1 MIDKTQAMDRL
12 IEQDADLIDV
22 PAMTDVE
29 TIAAGLTDM
38 EREWIT
44 GWQGAKG
51 AAFNCVA
58 GDLRRKGLLKGPL
71 DWSLNDR
78 GQAVRNHLKGLPND
92 QRKTQHG
99 HHGQS

>member
-1 MIDKTQAMDRL
+1 MTDRTQAMDRL
-12 IEQDADLIDV
+12 IEQDADLIDL

-29 TIAAGLTDM
+29 KIAEGLTDM

-44 GWQGAKG
+44 GWRGARG

-58 GDLRRKGLLKGPL
+58 GDLLHKGLLKGPL

-78 GQAVRNHLKGLPND
+78 GLAVLNHLRCQCGLHKWLRTP
-92 QRKTQHG
+92 Q
-99 HHGQS
+99 

>member
-1 MIDKTQAMDRL
+1 MTDKTEAMDRL
-12 IEQDADLIDV
+12 IAQDADLIDM

-29 TIAAGLTDM
+29 TIAEGLTDM

-44 GWQGAKG
+44 GWQGARG
-51 AAFNCVA
+51 AAFNRVA

-78 GQAVRNHLKGLPND
+78 GLAVLNHLRCQCGLHKWLRTP
-92 QRKTQHG
+92 Q
-99 HHGQS
+99 

>member
-1 MIDKTQAMDRL
+1 MIDRTQAMDRL
-12 IEQDADLIDV
+12 IAQDADLIDL

-29 TIAAGLTDM
+29 TIAEGLTDM

-44 GWQGAKG
+44 GWRGARG

-58 GDLRRKGLLKGPL
+58 GDSRRKGLLKGPL

-78 GQAVRNHLKGLPND
+78 GLAVLNHLKGLPNE
-92 QRKTQHG
+92 
-99 HHGQS
+99 